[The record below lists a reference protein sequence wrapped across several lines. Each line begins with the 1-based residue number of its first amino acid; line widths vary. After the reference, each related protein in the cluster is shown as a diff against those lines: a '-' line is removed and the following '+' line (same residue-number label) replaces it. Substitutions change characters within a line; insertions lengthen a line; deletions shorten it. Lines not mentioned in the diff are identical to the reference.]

1 MLAPTNGMPHHHHW
15 QSEPPDGKFTWS
27 KSWDERYGDEEDMAA
42 IEAIEDGQDI
52 RDSCFGHW
60 SANGTFRIEEREWVD
75 YGEDEGIGRGP
86 DDTFQEEMAEVIV
99 KNRRALV
106 IGRGGTGKS
115 HLIKLLR
122 PKFKALGYQVM
133 CIAFT
138 HVAVANVN
146 NVEYPAYTILHLLH
160 QFVGNKRNKKK
171 YAIIVDECSMVPL
184 SMWSALLNVTF
195 TGHTLVVLGD
205 PHGQFAPIEDQ
216 HRMEQW

>member
-1 MLAPTNGMPHHHHW
+1 MFQVEKDNTTDGHEVVTLGPAPETPFRW
-15 QSEPPDGKFTWS
+15 KFVRPELSVWTANTWENDPLI
-27 KSWDERYGDEEDMAA
+27 KVWDEEDMAA

-60 SANGTFRIEEREWVD
+60 SANGTFRIEERQWVD
-75 YGEDEGIGRGP
+75 YGEDEGNGRGP

-122 PKFKALGYQVM
+122 PKFKALGYNVM

-160 QFVGNKRNKKK
+160 RFVGSDKRKKDSCCVGACG
-171 YAIIVDECSMVPL
+171 Y
-184 SMWSALLNVTF
+184 LL
-195 TGHTLVVLGD
+195 HWRL
-205 PHGQFAPIEDQ
+205 HWQ
-216 HRMEQW
+216 